1 MSGNDMN
8 QEQWNF
14 LDRYFGDRI
23 VHGDAVLQAALDASA
38 KAGLPAIN
46 VAENQGKFLHLLAK
60 IGGARRILEIG
71 TLGGY
76 STIWL
81 ARALPPGGTLITLEA
96 NADYAAVA
104 RANIE
109 RAGLSGMAAIMLGM
123 GVDSLQ
129 HMITKGEAPFD
140 LIFID
145 ADKPSYPDYLRLCLQ
160 LARAGTVIVA
170 DNVIRQGRLA
180 DLANTEPDVQ
190 GMRQFFDMLAEHP
203 EIESTAIQTVGT
215 KGWDGFSISVVS
227 R

>member
-1 MSGNDMN
+1 MN
-8 QEQWNF
+8 QAQWEF
-14 LDRYFGDRI
+14 LDRYFGEQI
-23 VHGDAVLQAALDASA
+23 VHSDAALAAALDASA
-38 KAGLPAIN
+38 RAGLPSIN

-60 IGGARRILEIG
+60 IRGARRILEIG

-81 ARALPPGGTLITLEA
+81 ARALPPGGTLVTLEA
-96 NADYAAVA
+96 NVDYAAVA

-109 RAGLSGMAAIMLGM
+109 RAGLSGMVSIRVGM

-129 HMITKGEAPFD
+129 HMIAQDEAPFD
-140 LIFID
+140 LVFID

-160 LARAGTVIVA
+160 LARSGTVIVA
-170 DNVIRQGRLA
+170 DNVIRHGKLA
-180 DLANTEPDVQ
+180 DPANTEPDVQ
-190 GMRQFFDMLAEHP
+190 GMRQFFDLLAAHP
-203 EIESTAIQTVGT
+203 EVESTAIQTVGA